1 LANRLRPLINKWISP
16 EQAAFVPTRSIMD
29 NALTA
34 FEILHYMRCKHKG
47 KIGDVALKLDISKAF
62 DSVSWAYLQ
71 AILCKLGFSPQWVSW
86 MMMCISTVEYHI
98 IFNGD
103 RIGPITPERGL
114 RQGCP
119 LSPYL
124 YLLCAEGLSAIIKNH
139 ERRGHL
145 HGARICRT
153 APSISHLLFAD
164 DSFLF
169 CKATTSEAQHLK
181 DILIAY

>member
-1 LANRLRPLINKWISP
+1 
-16 EQAAFVPTRSIMD
+16 
-29 NALTA
+29 
-34 FEILHYMRCKHKG
+34 
-47 KIGDVALKLDISKAF
+47 
-62 DSVSWAYLQ
+62 
-71 AILCKLGFSPQWVSW
+71 
-86 MMMCISTVEYHI
+86 MCISTVEYHI

-139 ERRGHL
+139 ERRGQL
-145 HGARICRT
+145 HGARIRRT
-153 APSISHLLFAD
+153 APSISHHLFVD

-169 CKATTSEAQHLK
+169 CKATTLK
-181 DILIAY
+181 A